1 MKPQRQSVNIRS
13 LFGVGGESL
22 DTVNQALFGSLA
34 SAKVRASDPF
44 GSHPWV
50 FASAIAIATAAG
62 QAPFTIFRETDEAE
76 AAKLEVFNRRYGK
89 GFLATRGKARR
100 AIQRYSQISAEK
112 RFCQKALEPDF
123 NHPLYEML
131 THPNPYLKGDQLFW
145 TTLLW
150 IALRGHCFWVVD
162 TEDQRIWPLSPDCF
176 RPVLRSGT
184 RGELVAWKFRT
195 PVFMDRKSAGMVEE
209 TLSLDEVIEFKCPDH
224 RDPLKG
230 ISRVA
235 AIAPT
240 VRQDLDMRDYAKSV
254 VENDGDPGGVI
265 TYDAV
270 MTEEERR
277 DWLSKWEDRH
287 KGPGNKRRTALLDSG
302 FKYIPI
308 ALSPQEM
315 QGAQQQEWNRSE
327 ILSVLGVPPSVLG
340 VTEYVNY
347 ATDLGQ
353 KSNFWQHTVLPM
365 LRLIE
370 TTLDATLFRE
380 ESDAVVGLFDLRN
393 VDALRNGLVEKVN
406 TAQILSGAALK
417 APPSVAFEVVGLE
430 VPDYD
435 GIDENGSGSDSGSVG
450 DEPAGTPDSEPEPEP
465 EDGSS
470 APTFADLGGEDAL
483 QEGEEEGSSCTEEGK
498 AAQPELLIV
507 RAAAKRWDAFAEV
520 EEEQESIFKDR
531 VARWT
536 ASERDVT
543 LALFDEA
550 AKDIPEGKRN
560 ERGLITKAFPLD
572 LVLPNLK
579 KSKASLT
586 SRVRPVYSGLLEATF
601 DLTLGDFDGI
611 PTFELDADSILDV
624 LRKREANFTTDA
636 PARLRARLHRTL
648 SEGIAQGESLAQ
660 LRDRIA
666 QTYRLAA
673 NSSKVLTVARTEV
686 AGVMNETRH
695 AMFEEQ
701 GIKKVLWTT
710 AGDEAVRKSHEA
722 FGRLKARPIGH
733 NYLEEAGRSGI
744 LRFPGDS
751 KAPAGEVINCR
762 CVMIPVQ

>member
-13 LFGVGGESL
+13 LFGAGGGSL
-22 DTVNQALFGSLA
+22 DTISQALFGATA
-34 SAKVRASDPF
+34 SSKVRATDPF

-62 QAPFTIFRETDEAE
+62 QAPFTIFRETEDAE
-76 AAKLEVFNRRYGK
+76 RAKLEVFQRRYGK
-89 GFLATRGKARR
+89 AFFSTRGKARR

-112 RFCQKALEPDF
+112 RVCQKSLEPDF
-123 NHPLYEML
+123 NHPLYDML

-150 IALRGHCFWVVD
+150 ITLRGHCFWVVD
-162 TEDQRIWPLSPDCF
+162 AEDQKIWPLSPDCF
-176 RPVLRSGT
+176 RPVLRSGV

-195 PVFMDRKSAGMVEE
+195 PVFMDRRSAGEVEE
-209 TLSLDEVIEFKCPDH
+209 TLALEEVIEFKCPDH
-224 RDPLKG
+224 RDLLKG
-230 ISRVA
+230 VSRVA

-240 VRQDLDMRDYAKSV
+240 VQQDLDMRDYAKSV

-265 TYDAV
+265 TYDSV
-270 MTEEERR
+270 MTDEERR
-277 DWLSKWEDRH
+277 DWLSKWESRH

-315 QGAQQQEWNRSE
+315 QGAQQQEWNRAE
-327 ILSVLGVPPSVLG
+327 ILSVLGAPPSVLG

-353 KSNFWQHTVLPM
+353 KANFWQHTVLPM

-370 TTLDATLFRE
+370 TTLDATLFRDE
-380 ESDAVVGLFDLRN
+380 PDGVVGLFDLRN
-393 VDALRNGLVEKVN
+393 VEALRNGLVEKVN
-406 TAQILSGAALK
+406 TAKLLSGPELK

-435 GIDENGSGSDSGSVG
+435 GIDENGSGTDSGSVG
-450 DEPAGTPDSEPEPEP
+450 DEPDGGSSQLPTPD
-465 EDGSS
+465 EDS
-470 APTFADLGGEDAL
+470 APTFAELGGEDAL
-483 QEGEEEGSSCTEEGK
+483 REGEEEGEEGASGSEEGK
-498 AAQPELLIV
+498 ATQSTILIV
-507 RAAAKRWDAFAEV
+507 RAAAKRWEAFAEV
-520 EEEQESIFKDR
+520 EEDQENIFKDR

-536 ASERDVT
+536 KSEEEAT

-550 AKDIPEGKRN
+550 AKDIPEDKRS
-560 ERGLITKAFPLD
+560 EKGLITKAFPLD
-572 LVLPNLK
+572 LILPNLK

-601 DLTLGDFDGI
+601 ELTLGDFDGI

-624 LRKREANFTTDA
+624 LRKREANFTTNT
-636 PARLRARLHRTL
+636 PARMRARLHRTL

-660 LRDRIA
+660 LRERIA
-666 QTYRLAA
+666 QTYRLAV
-673 NSSKVLTVARTEV
+673 NSAKVLTVARTEV

-751 KAPAGEVINCR
+751 KAPPERSSTAAA
-762 CVMIPVQ
+762 